1 MSSFIDQRTR
11 EIFQNASTDVLS
23 TTPPS
28 AAHQESDSQRA
39 RNLKSTLAGLHTP
52 PNDQQLAES
61 LNLLNEALGKSLADP
76 PDPYAVGISERVI
89 AGLYARTMEEMLQQ
103 ALEADREARFWWDV
117 ERSKY
122 NTTWFLMQST

>member
-11 EIFQNASTDVLS
+11 EIFQNASTDAPL
-23 TTPPS
+23 TTPSSTPPG
-28 AAHQESDSQRA
+28 ESDVQHAS
-39 RNLKSTLAGLHTP
+39 NLKSALAGLHTP

-61 LNLLNEALGKSLADP
+61 LGVLSEATSKSVANSHDP
-76 PDPYAVGISERVI
+76 STIGISQRVI

-117 ERSKY
+117 ESSRY
-122 NTTWFLMQST
+122 NTTWFL